1 MRLAERNE
9 IIRLVHGLFNEEL
22 EREYYDTVYDSLN
35 NQSEKMYEMCY
46 DIKDI
51 VEEEEIQEYLSEK
64 ADLLGRLCDQR
75 GIKLWE
81 GMNEK

>member
-9 IIRLVHGLFNEEL
+9 IIRLVHGLSNEEI

-64 ADLLGRLCDQR
+64 ADLLGRLCDRR

>member
-1 MRLAERNE
+1 M
-9 IIRLVHGLFNEEL
+9 IRLIISQKKC
-22 EREYYDTVYDSLN
+22 T
-35 NQSEKMYEMCY
+35 KCAMTMCY

-51 VEEEEIQEYLSEK
+51 VEEEETQEYLSEK
-64 ADLLGRLCDQR
+64 ADLLGRVCDQR